1 MRSLRAKFILITGL
15 LLLTGIGSGISSLWS
30 NAVLGE
36 SIAQN
41 VILTRATSNQSS
53 ADIMHEAL
61 RGDVFRALHA
71 GRTEPTLRESVEA
84 DLRKHLE
91 QLRRAVEGN
100 KALDLN
106 PEIKAALSDLEAP
119 IAAYGK
125 AAAHMV
131 NMAFES
137 TRDAERALPEFA

>member
-61 RGDVFRALHA
+61 RGRFETV
-71 GRTEPTLRESVEA
+71 GWVRELGA
-84 DLRKHLE
+84 
-91 QLRRAVEGN
+91 AV
-100 KALDLN
+100 
-106 PEIKAALSDLEAP
+106 
-119 IAAYGK
+119 
-125 AAAHMV
+125 
-131 NMAFES
+131 
-137 TRDAERALPEFA
+137 

>member
-1 MRSLRAKFILITGL
+1 MTDL
-15 LLLTGIGSGISSLWS
+15 LDYSS
-30 NAVLGE
+30 E
-36 SIAQN
+36 
-41 VILTRATSNQSS
+41 QSS
-53 ADIMHEAL
+53 SGGTRL
-61 RGDVFRALHA
+61 
-71 GRTEPTLRESVEA
+71 PTA

-106 PEIKAALSDLEAP
+106 PEIRAALSDLEAP

-131 NMAFES
+131 SAAIGSLFTTGVYATPSSPRSVPYRTWWLRSRDRS
-137 TRDAERALPEFA
+137 TCSIRSSRAIRLISSAS